1 MPKQYTEDQLK
12 LALSAVRQKKMKI
25 KTAARLYN
33 VPKSTLFDKVK
44 GTYIGKQRGPA
55 RQLLPDE
62 EESLVQY
69 LLYMANQGFPLTR
82 AMMRCYIQEIVL
94 HSGRETLFN
103 IQKGPSDD
111 WFVKFFSRHPNLAQR
126 KPENM
131 DKARVSMSSKKMLD
145 EFFPFLEGVLDK
157 YGIRDKPHRIFNCDE
172 TGFTG
177 KEAPRAK
184 VIGPRGG
191 HLFRRKT
198 VSADHVTAHLC
209 VSADGHFLPP
219 AIIYK
224 GSLPHQHYKD
234 SVPSSWHF
242 GHSENGYMDRDL
254 FHKWFVNVFVPNC
267 GRERPVILVMDNHD
281 SHISIAVI
289 EKAISEGIVLL
300 GLPGHSTHIL
310 QPLDVN
316 IISPLKDAYTKV
328 AAGLG
333 YINTAVSVGKAK
345 FPVVLKHA
353 MDKIAPATIVNGFAK
368 TGICPFSPS
377 VIDTSQIVEPTFR
390 DDANGG
396 PDEPEVRT
404 CGTCGSYITNPL
416 VRRGLIS
423 NSLANIL
430 VPPPTKPQNKQQK
443 RTRVVAEGRLISG
456 NDMLSQL
463 KEKEELA
470 EKKKSES
477 EKRKTEMEMKRKL
490 KEEDDRMKKIKRMKE
505 KEEREARKL
514 KDKEMKSIR
523 KQKKKEEQERKQ
535 KEKVDLKRKRLF
547 TEEQIMSAS
556 MYVCGDCK
564 EKGRPDDEI
573 NGILWFGCDEE
584 TCGLWF
590 HEHCLTQQAKEYLW
604 ESLENGEEWFCHR
617 CKPWLY
623 EE

>member
-157 YGIRDKPHRIFNCDE
+157 YGIRDKPHR
-172 TGFTG
+172 
-177 KEAPRAK
+177 
-184 VIGPRGG
+184 
-191 HLFRRKT
+191 
-198 VSADHVTAHLC
+198 
-209 VSADGHFLPP
+209 
-219 AIIYK
+219 

>member
-1 MPKQYTEDQLK
+1 MAEYQYGD
-12 LALSAVRQKKMKI
+12 
-25 KTAARLYN
+25 
-33 VPKSTLFDKVK
+33 FDSVK

-191 HLFRRKT
+191 HLFRRN
-198 VSADHVTAHLC
+198 
-209 VSADGHFLPP
+209 
-219 AIIYK
+219 I
-224 GSLPHQHYKD
+224 
-234 SVPSSWHF
+234 
-242 GHSENGYMDRDL
+242 R
-254 FHKWFVNVFVPNC
+254 
-267 GRERPVILVMDNHD
+267 
-281 SHISIAVI
+281 
-289 EKAISEGIVLL
+289 GIVLL

-333 YINTAVSVGKAK
+333 YLNTAVSVGKAK

-470 EKKKSES
+470 EKRRVNQKKG
-477 EKRKTEMEMKRKL
+477 KRKWK
-490 KEEDDRMKKIKRMKE
+490 
-505 KEEREARKL
+505 
-514 KDKEMKSIR
+514 
-523 KQKKKEEQERKQ
+523 
-535 KEKVDLKRKRLF
+535 
-547 TEEQIMSAS
+547 
-556 MYVCGDCK
+556 
-564 EKGRPDDEI
+564 
-573 NGILWFGCDEE
+573 
-584 TCGLWF
+584 
-590 HEHCLTQQAKEYLW
+590 
-604 ESLENGEEWFCHR
+604 
-617 CKPWLY
+617 
-623 EE
+623 